1 MPRSGIEKERA
12 GRLRLPAPFLS
23 LTGFPYGFLRL
34 VGLEAVE
41 LDFDPELLD
50 TDPVDL
56 GAAGRLTR
64 VGVRVGVD
72 GRLTVAVVRVRG
84 ADVTRRGVEV
94 DGLLVVDRILVDE
107 GLLIVVDRVT
117 DGVVAR
123 RVDVTCRRTSVARTG
138 LT

>member
-1 MPRSGIEKERA
+1 
-12 GRLRLPAPFLS
+12 
-23 LTGFPYGFLRL
+23 
-34 VGLEAVE
+34 LEAVE
-41 LDFDPELLD
+41 RDVFPELLD

-64 VGVRVGVD
+64 VGVRLGVD

-94 DGLLVVDRILVDE
+94 DGRLVIGRILLDV
-107 GLLIVVDRVT
+107 GLLIVVDRLA
-117 DGVVAR
+117 DGVVVR
-123 RVDVTCRRTSVARTG
+123 RVDVTCRRTSVVRTG

>member
-1 MPRSGIEKERA
+1 M
-12 GRLRLPAPFLS
+12 
-23 LTGFPYGFLRL
+23 RL

-41 LDFDPELLD
+41 LDVDPELLD

-56 GAAGRLTR
+56 GAAGLLTC

-84 ADVTRRGVEV
+84 ADVTCRGVAV
-94 DGLLVVDRILVDE
+94 DGLLVVGRTLDV
-107 GLLIVVDRVT
+107 GLLIVVDRLT
-117 DGVVAR
+117 DGVVVR
-123 RVDVTCRRTSVARTG
+123 RVDVTCRRTSVVRTG